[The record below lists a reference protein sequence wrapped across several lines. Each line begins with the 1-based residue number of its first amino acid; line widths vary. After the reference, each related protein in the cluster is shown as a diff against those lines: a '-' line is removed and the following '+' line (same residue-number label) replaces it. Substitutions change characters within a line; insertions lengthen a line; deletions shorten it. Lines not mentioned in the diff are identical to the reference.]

1 MIRTCDNGHPPARVL
16 SGTPCR
22 ECGAVPC
29 AYGCGKLVTA
39 ETVVAAHVVDG
50 RPGLGWM
57 PSCPACNQAAKSSA
71 GGGGRPQAGRGGALP
86 APRLPQPRPGFRV
99 LWPLTAGRLLH
110 RRVRSCFLGGK
121 GLRFRKGFPQLGSSM
136 TEMAATARRRLHER
150 ALEQYGY
157 ITTRD
162 AAELGVRLNALHVMA
177 NRGGLTR
184 VAHGVYRFDDVP
196 ASGRDSYMEAVLAVG
211 EGAFLYADAVL
222 AIRDLALVNPA
233 RLRVGTPKRRD
244 KRLPPTIEMVVV
256 DVPPADREVYEG
268 IPCTTVAR
276 ALVDSI
282 GIVMPERLLDAARDA
297 AERGLMRRMEAASVI
312 ARLGGETPWPT
323 NPAT

>member
-1 MIRTCDNGHPPARVL
+1 
-16 SGTPCR
+16 
-22 ECGAVPC
+22 
-29 AYGCGKLVTA
+29 
-39 ETVVAAHVVDG
+39 
-50 RPGLGWM
+50 
-57 PSCPACNQAAKSSA
+57 
-71 GGGGRPQAGRGGALP
+71 
-86 APRLPQPRPGFRV
+86 
-99 LWPLTAGRLLH
+99 
-110 RRVRSCFLGGK
+110 
-121 GLRFRKGFPQLGSSM
+121 M

-162 AAELGVRLNALHVMA
+162 AAELGVSLNALHVLV

-184 VAHGVYRFDDVP
+184 AAHGVYRFDDVP

-233 RLRVGTPKRRD
+233 RLRVGTAKRRD
-244 KRLPPTIEMVVV
+244 KTLPPTIEMVVV

-297 AERGLMRRMEAASVI
+297 AERGLMRRKEAASVI
-312 ARLGGETPWPT
+312 ARLGGETAWPT